1 LIKGS
6 MVNIRI
12 NKLAAVIIGVVVLLA
27 LSVGA
32 TLLVTNHI
40 NAHNLAVQRAAATA
54 SHNRAVARASAAANA
69 KAIADANA
77 KASRAEAVA
86 KAAGKAA
93 RDARKAAD
101 NPAPGPA
108 PVAVVPVQHPAV
120 QSGSDPFSV
129 VQSYFYDLSTPQD
142 LGAAWSLLG
151 TSEQASLGGYAVWAA
166 ARGDIV
172 SEIASEISEN
182 GDQVSV
188 ALSQTRTDGATTS
201 STATFTVD
209 GGVITGVG

>member
-1 LIKGS
+1 
-6 MVNIRI
+6 MMNIRI
-12 NKLAAVIIGVVVLLA
+12 NKVAAVIIGVVVLLA

-40 NAHNLAVQRAAATA
+40 SAHNLAVQRAAATA

-77 KASRAEAVA
+77 EASRAEAAA

-93 RDARKAAD
+93 RDAKKAAGK
-101 NPAPGPA
+101 PAPA
-108 PVAVVPVQHPAV
+108 PVAVVPGQQPAV
-120 QSGSDPFSV
+120 QPGSDPFSV

-151 TSEQASLGGYAVWAA
+151 PSEQASLGGYAVWAA
-166 ARGDIV
+166 ARSDIV
-172 SEIASEISEN
+172 SETASEISEN

-188 ALSQTRTDGATTS
+188 ALSQTRADGATTS